1 MALKVISQREGEKEQ
16 HSFDVSLQIGLK
28 RTQRPAEKVLED
40 SGEL

>member
-1 MALKVISQREGEKEQ
+1 MALKIISQRGEKEQ

-28 RTQRPAEKVLED
+28 RTRRPAEKVLED